1 MRVPAQNVNIGY
13 VLSIVLKFR
22 IPNVWISKFLLKKL
36 SIIGLSSLQPNRH
49 KNLQML
55 HPLVYAAYQ
64 ISYQISFSVVS
75 GFFLSFE
82 GKEKRC

>member
-22 IPNVWISKFLLKKL
+22 IPNVWISKFLHKKM
-36 SIIGLSSLQPNRH
+36 SIIGLSSLQPSHH

-64 ISYQISFSVVS
+64 ISFSVVS
-75 GFFLSFE
+75 VFFLSFE